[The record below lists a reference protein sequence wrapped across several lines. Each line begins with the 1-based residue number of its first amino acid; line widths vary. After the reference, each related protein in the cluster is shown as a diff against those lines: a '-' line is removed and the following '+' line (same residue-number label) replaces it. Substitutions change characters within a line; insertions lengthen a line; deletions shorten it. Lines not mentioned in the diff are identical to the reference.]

1 MLNSLF
7 TIRNQ
12 AVLPGPGD
20 GLGPRAEVEF
30 VVDVRDVIF
39 DGAFRNEKRLGDAC
53 VVVEKRLGDA
63 CVVVAV
69 PHRRCLA
76 EPERSEDRGAL

>member
-1 MLNSLF
+1 MANSERPMVKESPHEPCS
-7 TIRNQ
+7 IRYSLVETQ

-39 DGAFRNEKRLGDAC
+39 DGVIDVKHFSGH
-53 VVVEKRLGDA
+53 
-63 CVVVAV
+63 VASCKNV
-69 PHRRCLA
+69 T
-76 EPERSEDRGAL
+76 DGG

>member
-53 VVVEKRLGDA
+53 VVV
-63 CVVVAV
+63 AV

>member
-7 TIRNQ
+7 TSRNQ

-20 GLGPRAEVEF
+20 GLGPHAEVEF

-39 DGAFRNEKRLGDAC
+39 DGVIDVKHFSGH
-53 VVVEKRLGDA
+53 
-63 CVVVAV
+63 VASCKNV
-69 PHRRCLA
+69 TDGGYHF
-76 EPERSEDRGAL
+76 